1 MTTKAL
7 LLGRDDDHGNGLR
20 AIRELEDQLV
30 DITAY
35 QELLA
40 DNQSW
45 FIIKDD
51 TVYKVVKTYFDLDK
65 GHMVCICKEDVQ
77 PFNKLPEE
85 TPTVV
90 DGGGE
95 DPANTP
101 GPNPPFPMP

>member
-7 LLGRDDDHGNGLR
+7 LLSKDDDHGNGLR
-20 AIRELEDQLV
+20 AIRELEDELV

-35 QELLA
+35 QELMA

-51 TVYKVVKTYFDLDK
+51 IVYKIVKTYFDMDK
-65 GHMVCICKEDVQ
+65 GYVVCICKEDVQ
-77 PFNKLPEE
+77 PFNVLPEE

-90 DGGGE
+90 EGGGA